1 RAAAAPDRRQAF
13 EQFRAARGATLAR
26 FACFERLRRKFAAP
40 WWQWPDSW
48 RGVDDAAV
56 EALRGSEATETGF
69 FEFVQWLAPEQ
80 LERCAAR
87 ARARGLP
94 IGLYLD
100 IAVGVRRDGFDA
112 WCDQDVIMP
121 GMAIG
126 APPDMLNRS
135 GQDWGLAAFN
145 PVALERRDFAPFRR
159 MLAAS
164 MQYA

>member
-1 RAAAAPDRRQAF
+1 DVDAVPEFPGLRAAGLADRIERLHATDLVDRAAVTDLKIKALRLAYGNFRAAAAPDRRQAF
-13 EQFRAARGATLAR
+13 EQFRAARGPTLAR
-26 FACFERLRRKFAAP
+26 LACFERLRRKFATP

-69 FEFVQWLAPEQ
+69 FEFVQWLAHEQ

-112 WCDQDVIMP
+112 WC
-121 GMAIG
+121 
-126 APPDMLNRS
+126 
-135 GQDWGLAAFN
+135 
-145 PVALERRDFAPFRR
+145 
-159 MLAAS
+159 
-164 MQYA
+164 